1 MTREDT
7 RLATIRIKS
16 LRFDAWIGVTDEEQ
30 AAPRPL
36 IVDVWLELDIQ
47 AAAASDRL
55 DATIDYRAVR
65 DRIIAATARPFR
77 LLESFAA
84 TVLDAAVA
92 DSRVL
97 SATVEVHKPN
107 AMRMVEDVSVV
118 TRWSRP
124 S

>member
-1 MTREDT
+1 MGP
-7 RLATIRIKS
+7 ATICIKG
-16 LRFDAWIGVTDEEQ
+16 LRLDAWIGVTDEEH

-55 DATIDYRAVR
+55 DETIDYRAVR
-65 DRIIAATARPFR
+65 DRIIAATASPFR
-77 LLESFAA
+77 LVETFAT

-107 AMRMVEDVSVV
+107 AMRMVDEVSVIA
-118 TRWSRP
+118 RWSR
-124 S
+124 SS